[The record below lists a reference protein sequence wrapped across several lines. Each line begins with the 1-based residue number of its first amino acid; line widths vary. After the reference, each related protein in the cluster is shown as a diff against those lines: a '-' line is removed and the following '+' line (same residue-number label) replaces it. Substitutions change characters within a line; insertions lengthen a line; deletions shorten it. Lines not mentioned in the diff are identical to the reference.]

1 MKIEVHETM
10 KVQGLRR
17 KCVKSTGIL
26 FLVAC
31 LSILNISRTTA
42 LAADSKTGKEVA
54 MNTAATSQADTV
66 PVATA
71 SAQEQPPIEAPQT
84 GAPDP
89 ETTTNSSGR
98 TYLYAGLGVA
108 AVAAAAAV
116 AVGASGGSSSEPE
129 TQTPA
134 LAPIGADIG
143 GKSWTGFLNLVD
155 GVKENVTAIIYQNG
169 AYVEITTSTTQQY
182 GHKFVGQISR
192 SGVMT
197 MYDQTTGQDW
207 TTFYDAATWNR
218 IDLYDYVHNNK
229 ALDRLYLTRTSKD

>member
-10 KVQGLRR
+10 MQGFSM
-17 KCVKSTGIL
+17 KYAKSAGIL

-31 LSILNISRTTA
+31 LSILNINMTTA
-42 LAADSKTGKEVA
+42 LAAEIKTGKEVA
-54 MNTAATSQADTV
+54 MDATDKTKADTAR
-66 PVATA
+66 VATA
-71 SAQEQPPIEAPQT
+71 SSQELPPIKVPQS

-89 ETTTNSSGR
+89 ETTTNSSGK
-98 TYLYAGLGVA
+98 TLLYAGVGIA
-108 AVAAAAAV
+108 AVAAVAAV
-116 AVGASGGSSSEPE
+116 AVGASSSSNSEPE
-129 TQTPA
+129 PPTPT

-143 GKSWTGFLNLVD
+143 GESWTGFLDLVD
-155 GVKENVTAIIYQNG
+155 GIKENVTAIIYQNG
-169 AYVEITTSTTQQY
+169 AYVEITTSTTQKY

-229 ALDRLYLTRTSKD
+229 ELDRLYLTRTSKD